1 MKTLI
6 LKEIKANYKIFIIF
20 ALIISMYGSIIV
32 AMYDP
37 ELGKSLNMMAESMP
51 QLFEAFGMQNPGLT
65 MMDFIINYLYGF
77 ILIVIPFVFV
87 VIMSYRL
94 IARYID
100 KGSMAYLLTTGLSR
114 IQVILSELI
123 VFIIGVFAL
132 IAYATI
138 LIYLCSYMM
147 FDEGLEIG
155 KFVLLNIDVLCL
167 QLLFVSLCYLFACCF
182 DELKYSLG
190 VGAGLGFVF
199 ILIQMLS
206 QVSEDI
212 EFMKYLTPLTLFNAK
227 GIVAFD
233 TMAIIQMVVLFLLAC
248 ILIIIAIIIFNK
260 RDLSL

>member
-51 QLFEAFGMQNPGLT
+51 QLFAAFGMQNPGLT

-132 IAYATI
+132 IAYAVCP
-138 LIYLCSYMM
+138 Y
-147 FDEGLEIG
+147 
-155 KFVLLNIDVLCL
+155 
-167 QLLFVSLCYLFACCF
+167 LLFKAHY
-182 DELKYSLG
+182 
-190 VGAGLGFVF
+190 
-199 ILIQMLS
+199 
-206 QVSEDI
+206 
-212 EFMKYLTPLTLFNAK
+212 
-227 GIVAFD
+227 
-233 TMAIIQMVVLFLLAC
+233 
-248 ILIIIAIIIFNK
+248 
-260 RDLSL
+260 